1 MIFLAGRSS
10 HETIKTPFSADSSR
24 DKYEVRGFFKI
35 SNGTELTSCAMVM
48 IASNS
53 VEFKS
58 LVTTI
63 DGRSLT
69 CYKNFT
75 NLFYQQASRKNF
87 LSKIDIITLQK
98 VPIIC
103 TGTIICT
110 VLISGGFYCTFSL
123 LHYSSYYT
131 DCSKTNVDCTVNFYH
146 CTALPIIYTV
156 LKN

>member
-35 SNGTELTSCAMVM
+35 SSGTELISCAMAM

-69 CYKNFT
+69 CYKNFA
-75 NLFYQQASRKNF
+75 NSFYQQASRKNF
-87 LSKIDIITLQK
+87 LSKIDTITLIAHKSALEKTQLSD
-98 VPIIC
+98 
-103 TGTIICT
+103 
-110 VLISGGFYCTFSL
+110 VLF
-123 LHYSSYYT
+123 T
-131 DCSKTNVDCTVNFYH
+131 DNLF
-146 CTALPIIYTV
+146 
-156 LKN
+156 

>member
-24 DKYEVRGFFKI
+24 DKYEVRGFFKT
-35 SNGTELTSCAMVM
+35 SSGTELMSCAMAM

-69 CYKNFT
+69 YYKNFT
-75 NLFYQQASRKNF
+75 NSFYQQASRKNF
-87 LSKIDIITLQK
+87 HSKIDIITLRFLLY
-98 VPIIC
+98 
-103 TGTIICT
+103 
-110 VLISGGFYCTFSL
+110 VLVL
-123 LHYSSYYT
+123 LYIL
-131 DCSKTNVDCTVNFYH
+131 F
-146 CTALPIIYTV
+146 
-156 LKN
+156 

>member
-35 SNGTELTSCAMVM
+35 SSGTELISCAMAM

-63 DGRSLT
+63 DGRSLI

-75 NLFYQQASRKNF
+75 NSFYQQASRKTF
-87 LSKIDIITLQK
+87 LSKIDIITLRFLLY
-98 VPIIC
+98 
-103 TGTIICT
+103 
-110 VLISGGFYCTFSL
+110 VLVYCSDFWWIVL
-123 LHYSSYYT
+123 
-131 DCSKTNVDCTVNFYH
+131 FIFI
-146 CTALPIIYTV
+146 TALLFLSQCQIYTG
-156 LKN
+156 